1 MKKVVL
7 TGNGLSVGLNRA
19 FALQNITQTFY
30 NKLTSEHQKFI
41 QHHME
46 RIQKD
51 EYIQVD
57 FEEAIASIEQ
67 VHDALDSYVNFLIN
81 EEEGKKYLE
90 SEGLGV
96 EELQSHLTKIKEI
109 RLFALWYGEK

>member
-30 NKLTSEHQKFI
+30 NKLTPEHQKFI

-67 VHDALDSYVNFLIN
+67 VHDALYKLN
-81 EEEGKKYLE
+81 
-90 SEGLGV
+90 
-96 EELQSHLTKIKEI
+96 
-109 RLFALWYGEK
+109 